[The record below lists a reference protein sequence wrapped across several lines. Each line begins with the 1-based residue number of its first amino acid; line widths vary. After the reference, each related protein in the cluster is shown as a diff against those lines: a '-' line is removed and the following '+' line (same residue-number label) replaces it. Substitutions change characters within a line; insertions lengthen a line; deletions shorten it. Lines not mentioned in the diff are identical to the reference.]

1 MDKTTTLMFRAA
13 CAVVIGWGVVNTIN
27 FTRSALADRQA
38 ALERAEEER
47 RVAERWAEQQRQA
60 AVERAEQ
67 QRKRDYV
74 SQLRRCNRLYF
85 GESDSPKQLKK
96 CREEV
101 KAKFP
106 EQVE

>member
-1 MDKTTTLMFRAA
+1 MFRAA

-27 FTRSALADRQA
+27 FTRSVLAERLA
-38 ALERAEEER
+38 ALNERPALVL
-47 RVAERWAEQQRQA
+47 VA
-60 AVERAEQ
+60 VDSAEQ

-85 GESDSPKQLKK
+85 GESDRPKQLKT

-106 EQVE
+106 QQAK

>member
-1 MDKTTTLMFRAA
+1 M
-13 CAVVIGWGVVNTIN
+13 IGWGVVNTIN
-27 FTRSALADRQA
+27 FTRSVLAERQA
-38 ALERAEEER
+38 ALNKRP
-47 RVAERWAEQQRQA
+47 
-60 AVERAEQ
+60 AVVVVDVESAEQ